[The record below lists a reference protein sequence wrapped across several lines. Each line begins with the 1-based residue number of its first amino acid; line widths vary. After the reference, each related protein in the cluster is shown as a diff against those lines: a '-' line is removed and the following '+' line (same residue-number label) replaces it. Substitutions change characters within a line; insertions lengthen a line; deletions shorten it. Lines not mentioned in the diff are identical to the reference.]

1 MNRLILVTGGNSGIG
16 KEIVQNQIS
25 IGNNVISTYNKS
37 GETTF
42 KIEREDQLV
51 RQIRVDIRN
60 EDEIKQLL
68 QMIKAEF
75 GKLDGLVNNAGMAY
89 GNLTSLSPLD
99 EIREVFEI
107 NFFAQVN
114 LIQRAIRIMRKGNN
128 SSIVNIGSIAALR
141 KDIGSMAYSS
151 SKAALIQATRVM
163 AQEYIGYGVRLNSI
177 APGITKTKMLDLM
190 DTRSVDK
197 QVSDSGIKR
206 IANAKEIAN
215 VVGFLLSSE
224 SSYIIGQC
232 INVDGGQI

>member
-1 MNRLILVTGGNSGIG
+1 MVTGGNSGIG